1 MDDRSDFIA
10 DAPAGL
16 VSPTRHQ
23 APSVPPEDEQEI
35 PEFED
40 RPGQRRRLPASD
52 ALLYAGCFALA
63 LLPATLAGVLLY
75 DFIGEP
81 LLFLIAV
88 VTTVWVVT
96 TVALVKIAGP
106 TLRCR
111 AIVAGGGLVS
121 VAMCSLF
128 LLE

>member
-1 MDDRSDFIA
+1 MAESRDGVA
-10 DAPAGL
+10 DASALPGSSTGFE
-16 VSPTRHQ
+16 V
-23 APSVPPEDEQEI
+23 PSRPRDAVPEPREL
-35 PEFED
+35 ED
-40 RPGQRRRLPASD
+40 RPGQRRRLPLSD
-52 ALLYAGCFALA
+52 ALFYAGCCALG
-63 LLPATLAGVLLY
+63 LLPAILVGVLLY

-81 LLFLIAV
+81 LLFLVAV
-88 VTTVWVVT
+88 VTSTWVVT

-128 LLE
+128 LIE